1 MAATAT
7 RVQVRVSPRAGRSE
21 VVGRHGEAWKLRVS
35 APPVDG
41 RANDATL
48 ELLAAVL
55 GVRPAALTLVA
66 GAASRDKVVEI
77 RGLGRDEVDGR
88 LARSTRGNGG
98 R

>member
-1 MAATAT
+1 MAATST
-7 RVQVRVSPRAGRSE
+7 RVQVRVSPRAERSE

-48 ELLAAVL
+48 ELLAAAL

-66 GAASRDKVVEI
+66 GAGTRDKVVEVH
-77 RGLGRDEVDGR
+77 GLARDEVDGL
-88 LARSTRGNGG
+88 LARSARGND

>member
-48 ELLAAVL
+48 DLLAAAL
-55 GVRPAALTLVA
+55 GVRPAALRLVS
-66 GAASRDKVVEI
+66 GAASRDKVVEVQ
-77 RGLGRDEVDGR
+77 GLAGDEIDGR
-88 LARSTRGNGG
+88 LARSTRGGG

>member
-21 VVGRHGEAWKLRVS
+21 IVGRHGEAWKLRVS

-48 ELLAAVL
+48 ALLAAALAVPP
-55 GVRPAALTLVA
+55 RDLTLLS
-66 GAASRDKVVEI
+66 GAASRDKVVEVQ
-77 RGLGRDEVDGR
+77 GLGRDEIDGR
-88 LARSTRGNGG
+88 LARSTRESG